1 MSNQPLECTSNPDD
15 EPRKPLHVEPKS
27 SIDTRHLIN
36 KIIDHNATI
45 ATMSLVTVYA
55 LYGDDVRKLAFP
67 PSADVVFLILTAMAF
82 VCFALEIT
90 LLCWCRENYL
100 RMPNFEAAIKML
112 REWSVRS
119 SAGVWFSEFGKTLQ
133 VGSFYFWLDLISTLS
148 MAFEVCAIDVSMC

>member
-1 MSNQPLECTSNPDD
+1 
-15 EPRKPLHVEPKS
+15 
-27 SIDTRHLIN
+27 
-36 KIIDHNATI
+36 
-45 ATMSLVTVYA
+45 
-55 LYGDDVRKLAFP
+55 
-67 PSADVVFLILTAMAF
+67 MAF
-82 VCFALEIT
+82 VFFALEIT